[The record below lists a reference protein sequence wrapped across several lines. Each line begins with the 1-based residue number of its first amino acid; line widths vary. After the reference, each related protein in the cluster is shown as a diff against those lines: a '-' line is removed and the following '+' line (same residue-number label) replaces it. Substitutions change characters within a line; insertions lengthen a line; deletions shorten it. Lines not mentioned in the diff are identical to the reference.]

1 MGSYKENLAKK
12 LKLKLLKKASSTK
25 SRHVHIGSCLSCFD
39 IIFQILINE
48 KKKEDSFI
56 LSKGHAALAWYT
68 ILNYQKKISNKT
80 YERYLSESGEL
91 GIHPSSLFPKDIPLA
106 TGSLGH
112 GLSFACGL
120 AKANL
125 LKRKKTKVY
134 CLISD
139 GECNEGSIWEAALF
153 ASSQKLNNLIVLLDK
168 NNFQAFGRPVEVM
181 GEAATAEKW
190 QAFGFNV
197 YKCNGHDLKAL
208 HKAFIKVKK
217 NKSNNPNIII
227 CDTKRGKG
235 IKEIEDKLESNY
247 LPITSEILNRY
258 EKKIS

>member
-1 MGSYKENLAKK
+1 MKISLHQK
-12 LKLKLLKKASSTK
+12 LKFKMLRVASQTN

-39 IIFQILINE
+39 IVFQILINE

-56 LSKGHAALAWYT
+56 LSKGHAALTWYT
-68 ILNYQKKISNKT
+68 ILNYQKKISNKV
-80 YERYLSESGEL
+80 YERYLSEGGEL
-91 GIHPSSLFPKDIPLA
+91 GIHPSSLFPEDIALA

-125 LKRKKTKVY
+125 LKKKKAKVY

-168 NNFQAFGRPVEVM
+168 NNFQAFGRPQEVL
-181 GEAATAEKW
+181 GESASKEKW
-190 QAFGFNV
+190 RSFNFNV
-197 YKCNGHDLKAL
+197 YECNGHDLKAL
-208 HKAFIKVKK
+208 HKTFNKVKK
-217 NKSNNPNIII
+217 LKNNKPNLII
-227 CDTKRGKG
+227 CNTKRGMG

-247 LPITSEILNRY
+247 LPITSEILNKY